1 MTIRLT
7 KQERDFI
14 RRRAKKAQ
22 LSLTDFV
29 VALAYHREIV
39 VPPDLSPLL
48 LELKRMGNNVNQIAQ
63 KVNAGVLY
71 SANFQ
76 EVVSGLRELYEAV
89 DRLAGG
95 GVAP

>member
-7 KQERDFI
+7 EQERDFI
-14 RRRAKKAQ
+14 CRRAKKAQ
-22 LSLTDFV
+22 MSLTDFIM
-29 VALAYHREIV
+29 ALAYCREIV

-63 KVNAGVLY
+63 KVNAGVVH
-71 SANFQ
+71 SVNFQ
-76 EVVSGLRELYEAV
+76 EVVGDLRELYEAV